1 MRLDRDSEQHDALC
15 HWLRL
20 RGWIIVRGGTF
31 SMPEAEHPAT
41 RQLLRLDDALI
52 EQLLIDVEP
61 AWKMAG
67 RPR

>member
-1 MRLDRDSEQHDALC
+1 MRLDRDSLQRDALC
-15 HWLRL
+15 HWLRT
-20 RGWIIVRGGTF
+20 RGWVIVRSGMY
-31 SMPEAEHPAT
+31 SMPEAEHPET
-41 RQLLRLDDALI
+41 KQLLRLDDALM